1 MWVAGVGG
9 GAGCGGAG
17 GGGCGAGVGGGAR
30 FPGSARSS
38 PALIAH
44 HPDSS
49 SDSQI
54 RPSKRCDWPPP
65 PPPPSPPPPAAP
77 TASRIAPSTSRIW
90 LSSRRTRSSGSQ
102 SQNCQRFLV
111 VLGGSASS
119 PSTSIVESHLMRD
132 PIKMQS
138 ACTQHAIRMHSAGT
152 LQALCRHSAGTQ
164 QALSR
169 HSAGTLQALSMQS
182 VELRIAP
189 AQQDALA
196 RNERRLGRTT
206 MRAAAMVRSPS
217 RVPSGLVRVGA

>member
-1 MWVAGVGG
+1 MGGLGG
-9 GAGCGGAG
+9 GGG
-17 GGGCGAGVGGGAR
+17 GGGCGGGVGGVGGGAR

-65 PPPPSPPPPAAP
+65 PPPPPPAAP
-77 TASRIAPSTSRIW
+77 TAARIAPRTSRIW
-90 LSSRRTRSSGSQ
+90 LSSNRTRSSGSQ
-102 SQNCQRFLV
+102 SQSCQRVLV

-119 PSTSIVESHLMRD
+119 PSTSTVESHLMRE

-138 ACTQHAIRMHSAGT
+138 ACTQNARCRHSAGTLQAPCRHSAGT
-152 LQALCRHSAGTQ
+152 LQALC
-164 QALSR
+164 
-169 HSAGTLQALSMQS
+169 MQS
-182 VELRIAP
+182 VEPRIAP

-196 RNERRLGRTT
+196 RTERRLERTT
-206 MRAAAMVRSPS
+206 LRAPALIRSPS